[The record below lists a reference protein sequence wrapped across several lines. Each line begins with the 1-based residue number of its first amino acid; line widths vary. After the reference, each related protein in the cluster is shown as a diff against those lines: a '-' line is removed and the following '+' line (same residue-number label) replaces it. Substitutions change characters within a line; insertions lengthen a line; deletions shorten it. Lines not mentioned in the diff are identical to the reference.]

1 MSEVRNRPHSDS
13 SSQKPARRLP
23 SSTFI
28 VFLATIQSILLLGHW
43 FIYKAW
49 TWFRAE
55 PDPSGITVP
64 QVILVLLSFSFV
76 GSSLLAYRYANL
88 CVRLFYRIA
97 ATWLGFVNFFFL
109 AACFCWLVYGG
120 TRLLGMDLPGPGFA
134 VVTFAASVLVG
145 LYGIFNAQKLRV
157 KKIAVKLRNLPTS
170 WHGRTAALV
179 SDTHLGHVNGV
190 GFMRKLVRM
199 LRNLEPDII
208 FIAGDL
214 FDGTQ
219 ADFERLVAPWKEL
232 CPPQGAYFVTGNH
245 EEFSDRRKYLRAVA
259 GAGIRALNNEKVTI
273 DGLQLLGIHDR
284 ELGDADQLGSIL
296 DALDIDRTRASILL
310 AHVPQRLAIFEQAG
324 ISLQLSGHT
333 HGGQIFPFTRITRRI
348 FGEYTYGL
356 NRFRE
361 LIVYTS
367 SGAGTWGPPMRVG
380 TKPEIVSIRLETA

>member
-1 MSEVRNRPHSDS
+1 MNEVRNQPPSDS
-13 SSQKPARRLP
+13 SSQKPARKIP

-28 VFLATIQSILLLGHW
+28 VFLVTIQSILLLGHW
-43 FIYKAW
+43 FIYKTW

-55 PDPSGITVP
+55 PDPSGITLP
-64 QVILVLLSFSFV
+64 QILLVFLSFSFV
-76 GSSLLAYRYANL
+76 GSSLLAYRYTNF

-134 VVTFAASVLVG
+134 LVTFAASALVG
-145 LYGIFNAQKLRV
+145 LYGIFNARRLRV

-190 GFMRKLVRM
+190 TFMRNLVHR
-199 LRNLEPDII
+199 LGNLGPDVI

-214 FDGTQ
+214 YDGTQ

-232 CPPQGAYFVTGNH
+232 SPPHGIYFVTGNH
-245 EEFSDRRKYLRAVA
+245 EEFSDRRKYLQAVA
-259 GAGIRALNNEKVTI
+259 GAGIRVLNNEKVTI

-284 ELGDADQLGSIL
+284 ELGDADQLRSIL
-296 DALDIDRTRASILL
+296 HAVELDRTRASVLL
-310 AHVPQRLAIFEQAG
+310 
-324 ISLQLSGHT
+324 
-333 HGGQIFPFTRITRRI
+333 
-348 FGEYTYGL
+348 
-356 NRFRE
+356 
-361 LIVYTS
+361 
-367 SGAGTWGPPMRVG
+367 
-380 TKPEIVSIRLETA
+380 